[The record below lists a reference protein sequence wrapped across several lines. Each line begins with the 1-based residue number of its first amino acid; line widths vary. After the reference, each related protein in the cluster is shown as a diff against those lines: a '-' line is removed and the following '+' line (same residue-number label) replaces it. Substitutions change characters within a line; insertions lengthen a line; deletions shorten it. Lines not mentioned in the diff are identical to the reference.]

1 VGCCDPAVLR
11 TPNPVTPMMT
21 DEEIREILTRMADSM
36 DRWNILHAQA
46 DRAKLMAEVER
57 LRKRLSTCKFCGQ
70 EVAEGLGGHT
80 SRCYERALAERKGV
94 PVIRVDTNGVERIK
108 TCACA
113 ENCFCDW
120 PTKAEWLEV
129 VESTPHGKDGQ
140 PFYDAYEALDPR
152 RHR

>member
-1 VGCCDPAVLR
+1 MGCRDPAVLR

-21 DEEIREILTRMADSM
+21 DEEIKEILTRMADSK

-80 SRCYERALAERKGV
+80 SRCYERALAERK
-94 PVIRVDTNGVERIK
+94 
-108 TCACA
+108 
-113 ENCFCDW
+113 
-120 PTKAEWLEV
+120 V
-129 VESTPHGKDGQ
+129 VESTPHGENGQ
-140 PFYDAYEALDPR
+140 PFYEAYEAGKAAP
-152 RHR
+152 